1 MLLAPRECT
10 KLTAQSVECVFLR
23 YSAEHKGYR
32 CWDPVGCRIRI
43 SQEVTFD
50 ESCPFYRRPSTD
62 ASHASV
68 IEPLSFLLFPNTPIA
83 PMFPPHLVSSSEVF
97 VESLVVPSPMEPSS
111 MAPSTVVPSSM
122 APSPMVPSFSED
134 IPQVPMGTAYD
145 SKLPVTRVYT
155 RTRRAMRSSFD
166 APSPSDAPSSS
177 VAPSLDEPSS
187 SAASS
192 DSF

>member
-1 MLLAPRECT
+1 M
-10 KLTAQSVECVFLR
+10 
-23 YSAEHKGYR
+23 
-32 CWDPVGCRIRI
+32 RI

-50 ESCPFYRRPSTD
+50 ESRPFYPRTSPSD

-68 IEPLSFLLFPNTPIA
+68 IEPLSFLLFPNTPIT
-83 PMFPPHLVSSSEVF
+83 PMFPPHLVPSSEAP
-97 VESLVVPSPMEPSS
+97 VESPAVPSPMEPSS
-111 MAPSTVVPSSM
+111 MVLSPVVPC
-122 APSPMVPSFSED
+122 FSED

>member
-1 MLLAPRECT
+1 M
-10 KLTAQSVECVFLR
+10 
-23 YSAEHKGYR
+23 
-32 CWDPVGCRIRI
+32 RI

-50 ESCPFYRRPSTD
+50 ESRPFYPRTSSD

-68 IEPLSFLLFPNTPIA
+68 IEPLSFLLFPNTPIT
-83 PMFPPHLVSSSEVF
+83 PMFPPHLVPSSEAP
-97 VESLVVPSPMEPSS
+97 VESPAVPSPMEPSS
-111 MAPSTVVPSSM
+111 MVLSPVVPC
-122 APSPMVPSFSED
+122 FSED

>member
-1 MLLAPRECT
+1 VPS
-10 KLTAQSVECVFLR
+10 SVV
-23 YSAEHKGYR
+23 
-32 CWDPVGCRIRI
+32 P
-43 SQEVTFD
+43 
-50 ESCPFYRRPSTD
+50 
-62 ASHASV
+62 
-68 IEPLSFLLFPNTPIA
+68 IELP
-83 PMFPPHLVSSSEVF
+83 
-97 VESLVVPSPMEPSS
+97 VVPSPSPVEPSS
-111 MAPSTVVPSSM
+111 TALSTV
-122 APSPMVPSFSED
+122 VPSFSED